1 MIKIYLLLFVFG
13 LLSIFGYGAYWYYN
27 DTQQRIST
35 LRENNA
41 QLEVAVQTA
50 NESVDVL
57 RADVAKMGQLNN
69 QLQKDLQKAEA
80 YGDELRGKLSRMNL
94 VVEALKDA
102 AVLEGK
108 MNGATAKLWRGFME
122 DTGNNDG
129 SQSPLPDWLRG
140 KDSGDGDQNSSQ
152 DREDNSSS
160 SSKTETTLT
169 D

>member
-1 MIKIYLLLFVFG
+1 MVRIYALIFVIAILG
-13 LLSIFGYGAYWYYN
+13 SIGYGAKYYY
-27 DTQQRIST
+27 DTTQATIAT
-35 LRENNA
+35 LRENNVK
-41 QLEVAVQTA
+41 LESAVETAEQSVATLQQDMV
-50 NESVDVL
+50 
-57 RADVAKMGQLNN
+57 KIGQLNKT
-69 QLQKDLQKAEA
+69 LTISLQKAEA
-80 YGDELRGKLSRMNL
+80 YGDELRTKLSKLNL
-94 VVEALKDA
+94 VVEALRDSKQ
-102 AVLEGK
+102 LEGK

>member
-1 MIKIYLLLFVFG
+1 MIKLYLALIVFG
-13 LLSIFGYGAYWYYN
+13 LLGSFGYGAYWYYN
-27 DTQQRIST
+27 DTQQRIAT

-50 NESVDVL
+50 NASLETIQ
-57 RADVAKMGQLNN
+57 ADVAKMADLNN
-69 QLQKDLQKAEA
+69 QLQQDLQKAEA

-122 DTGNNDG
+122 DTGNNNDY
-129 SQSPLPDWLRG
+129 PLPDWLRRE
-140 KDSGDGDQNSSQ
+140 STGDGDQDSSQ
-152 DREDNSSS
+152 DREDNSTSS
-160 SSKTETTLT
+160 VETETAPAS
-169 D
+169 